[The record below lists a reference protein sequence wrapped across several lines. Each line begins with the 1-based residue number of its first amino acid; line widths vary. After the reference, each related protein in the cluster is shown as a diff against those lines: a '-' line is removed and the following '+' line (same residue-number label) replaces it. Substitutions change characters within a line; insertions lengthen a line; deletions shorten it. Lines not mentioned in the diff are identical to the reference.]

1 MSNVNQFLKKIKN
14 ETNELLRKLLNE
26 TSELLELKKYPIGI
40 IPGVLV
46 IGFFYA
52 FTFISMAFYPTS
64 FSPLNNWL
72 SDLGNSNYNPKGAF
86 LYNLGCILTGAM
98 LFPFYL
104 GMYKF
109 YRKDFY
115 SFNVR
120 HLGLEVNIHKFSV
133 IGIQIVGCLS
143 GFSLIMLGVFPSE
156 YSGPHMIWAGMFFWL
171 NLWVLILG
179 NIALLFHK
187 DFIKPIAI
195 YGWVAATINVIFIF
209 LTIFNI
215 ISPLME
221 WISVSTAL
229 GYVALLEFNRY
240 KTLD

>member
-1 MSNVNQFLKKIKN
+1 
-14 ETNELLRKLLNE
+14 
-26 TSELLELKKYPIGI
+26 
-40 IPGVLV
+40 
-46 IGFFYA
+46 
-52 FTFISMAFYPTS
+52 MAFYPSS
-64 FSPLNNWL
+64 FSPLSNWL
-72 SDLGNSNYNPKGAF
+72 SDLGNSNYNPDGAF
-86 LYNLGCILTGAM
+86 LYNLGCILTGIM

-115 SFNVR
+115 SFNIR
-120 HLGLEVNIHKFSV
+120 HLRLEVNIHRFTV

-143 GFSLIMLGVFPSE
+143 GFSLIMLGVYPEEFTE
-156 YSGPHMIWAGMFFWL
+156 PHMIWAGMFFWL

-195 YGWVAATINVIFIF
+195 YGWGAAVINVIFIF

-229 GYVALLEFNRY
+229 GYVGILEYNRY
-240 KTLD
+240 KTLE

>member
-1 MSNVNQFLKKIKN
+1 MITINQFLRKVKE
-14 ETNELLRKLLNE
+14 ETNELLRKVLDE
-26 TSELLELKKYPIGI
+26 TTELLEKKKYPIGL
-40 IPGVLV
+40 IPGILV
-46 IGFFYA
+46 IGFFYT
-52 FTFISMAFYPTS
+52 FTFISMAFYPSS

-72 SDLGNSNYNPKGAF
+72 SDLGNSNYNPDGAF
-86 LYNLGCILTGAM
+86 LYNLGCILTGSM

-115 SFNVR
+115 RFNIKR
-120 HLGLEVNIHKFSV
+120 LKLEVNIHKFSV

-143 GFSLIMLGVFPSE
+143 GFSLIMLGIYPE
-156 YSGPHMIWAGMFFWL
+156 EITDAHMIWAGMFFWL

-187 DFIKPIAI
+187 DFIRPIAI
-195 YGWVAATINVIFIF
+195 YGWCAAAINVIFIF

-229 GYVALLEFNRY
+229 GYVGILEYNRY
-240 KTLD
+240 KTLE